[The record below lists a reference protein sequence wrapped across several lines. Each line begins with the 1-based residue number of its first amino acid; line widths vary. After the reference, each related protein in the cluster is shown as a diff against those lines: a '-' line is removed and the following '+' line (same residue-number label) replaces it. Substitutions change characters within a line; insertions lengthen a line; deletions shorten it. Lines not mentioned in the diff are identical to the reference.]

1 MRLFCYRKKLR
12 DFDKKKKNVNKT
24 KTDQVI
30 SVIRSKLSMKNIE
43 KIRSGGVTVRLM

>member
-12 DFDKKKKNVNKT
+12 DFDKKKNVNKT